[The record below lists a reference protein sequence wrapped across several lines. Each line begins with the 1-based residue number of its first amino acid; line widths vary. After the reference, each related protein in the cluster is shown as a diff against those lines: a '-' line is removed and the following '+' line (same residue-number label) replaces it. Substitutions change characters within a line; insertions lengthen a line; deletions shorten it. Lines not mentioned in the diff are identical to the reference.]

1 MPPRRENPTMEESI
15 AALAEAL
22 SSSSKENSLKIDAL
36 TTQIAAQA
44 EQTTL
49 LIAALTKTD
58 SKPSSSKPPLPENNL
73 EIRPPKLI
81 LSTFDGTNPLDWL
94 FQAEQYFAF
103 YKTDPSQRLTIAS
116 FSMSGEA
123 LSWYIY
129 LHNNKLLTTW
139 DEFTRMLEIRFGPS
153 SYENHQAAL
162 FKLCQTSTVT
172 AYITEFERLSNCVV
186 GLPPDALLNCFLSGL
201 RKDIQKELAIHKPQ
215 SLAQAVG
222 LAKLVDD
229 KLGDIQYRP
238 KLNPPFRAT
247 PTVSLPP
254 IPPTTTPKP
263 STTNTSTPPILPTP
277 TITNQTLPFNRLSH
291 EALQQRKAAGLCFRC
306 PEKYH
311 RGHRCNPPQFHLI
324 VDNDEPYEPP
334 PLIDFSEDQLPQT
347 EQPTQSQSD
356 TIIHKQ
362 FLSLSPA
369 ALLGV
374 ASPKALRVT
383 GLIAGHSVSILID
396 SGSTHNIVQP
406 RVASFLN
413 LLVNPIQPFSVMIGN
428 GELISCAGFCPEV
441 TLILAKHPFHI
452 PLFVLPIEG
461 ADIVLGMAWL
471 SSLGKIM
478 ADFSV
483 PSISFTH
490 QGNSITLT
498 GEPISSPASS
508 TNIHHLLHKDAIASM
523 HTLIFQHEPDTPTL
537 ITPPHPNPNIQ
548 TLLQTFSHVFQTPSI
563 LPPPRQHDHH
573 IHLHPNSQPV
583 NVRPYRYPY
592 YQKEIMSNL
601 IKDMLSEGI
610 IKPSTSPY
618 SSPVLLVRKKD
629 GTWRFCVDYRALNAL
644 TIRDRFPIPTVDE
657 LLDELHGAKIFSK
670 LDLRAGY
677 HQIRVAPED
686 TQKTAFRTTDGHYEF
701 LVMPFGLSNAPSTFQ
716 AAMNDIFSDVL
727 RRFVL
732 VFFDDI
738 LVYSKSES
746 EHVAHLHQ
754 VFQTLATHQ
763 FYAKLSKCVFGVAEI
778 NYLGHVISQLGV
790 STDTEKI
797 VAIQKWPTPTSQTT
811 LRGFLGLTGYYRR
824 FVKSYSHIAGPLT
837 DLLKGNQK
845 FLWSAAAQVAFEKLK
860 QAMVKLPTLTL
871 PNFTFVFDVTTD
883 ASDYGIG
890 AVLSQ
895 QDKPIAFFSK
905 KLSPKMKAASAYIRE
920 LYAIT
925 EAIKKW
931 RHYLLGRRFRV
942 FTDQRSLRHLL
953 TQVIQTP
960 EQHKW
965 ASKLIGYDFEIYY
978 KPGKENHVAD
988 ALSRVTDPQLLTLS
1002 APYFPWLHELRDYYT
1017 TTKEG
1022 RDMIRQIAESPDQHP
1037 NQQLHDGLIYRDA
1050 KLFIPIIP
1058 SLRLKL
1064 LHEFHSSKVG
1074 GHSDEVTQYINNC
1087 KVCQQTKYSTQKPYG
1102 LLQPLPIP
1110 NQVWEEIS
1118 MDFITNLPPSNGK
1131 TAIWVI
1137 VDRLTKFAHFIS
1149 LRPNYT
1155 ATSLATIF
1163 LDQIYK
1169 LHGLPKSILSDRDP
1183 VFVSK
1188 FWKELFNSVG
1198 TTLLHS
1204 SAYHPQTDGQT
1215 EVVNRTLESYLRC
1228 FACDE
1233 PNRWTKYLYLAEFWY
1248 NTSHHS
1254 AIDMTPFQALY
1265 GRPPPS
1271 LPHYTLDKN
1280 RATTIEETLLEHQRV
1295 LDLLK
1300 STLQITRQRMAD
1312 QANKHRQDKEFS
1324 AGDLVL
1330 LRLRMYRQQSVA
1342 YRGVEKLS
1350 RRYYGPFMII
1360 ERIGKVAYRLA
1371 LPPGSRIHP
1380 VFHVSLLRACKG
1392 DWQSEFTPLPPDF
1405 IATVQLDDGSGLEG
1419 KAVFEGRDNVTTHVS
1434 DTGPTM
1440 QSRPKRVISKP
1451 IRFLN

>member
-396 SGSTHNIVQP
+396 SGTTIQ
-406 RVASFLN
+406 FLN
-413 LLVNPIQPFSVMIGN
+413 G
-428 GELISCAGFCPEV
+428 
-441 TLILAKHPFHI
+441 
-452 PLFVLPIEG
+452 
-461 ADIVLGMAWL
+461 D
-471 SSLGKIM
+471 
-478 ADFSV
+478 
-483 PSISFTH
+483 
-490 QGNSITLT
+490 
-498 GEPISSPASS
+498 
-508 TNIHHLLHKDAIASM
+508 
-523 HTLIFQHEPDTPTL
+523 
-537 ITPPHPNPNIQ
+537 
-548 TLLQTFSHVFQTPSI
+548 
-563 LPPPRQHDHH
+563 
-573 IHLHPNSQPV
+573 
-583 NVRPYRYPY
+583 
-592 YQKEIMSNL
+592 
-601 IKDMLSEGI
+601 
-610 IKPSTSPY
+610 
-618 SSPVLLVRKKD
+618 
-629 GTWRFCVDYRALNAL
+629 
-644 TIRDRFPIPTVDE
+644 
-657 LLDELHGAKIFSK
+657 
-670 LDLRAGY
+670 
-677 HQIRVAPED
+677 
-686 TQKTAFRTTDGHYEF
+686 
-701 LVMPFGLSNAPSTFQ
+701 
-716 AAMNDIFSDVL
+716 
-727 RRFVL
+727 
-732 VFFDDI
+732 
-738 LVYSKSES
+738 
-746 EHVAHLHQ
+746 
-754 VFQTLATHQ
+754 
-763 FYAKLSKCVFGVAEI
+763 
-778 NYLGHVISQLGV
+778 
-790 STDTEKI
+790 
-797 VAIQKWPTPTSQTT
+797 
-811 LRGFLGLTGYYRR
+811 
-824 FVKSYSHIAGPLT
+824 
-837 DLLKGNQK
+837 
-845 FLWSAAAQVAFEKLK
+845 
-860 QAMVKLPTLTL
+860 
-871 PNFTFVFDVTTD
+871 
-883 ASDYGIG
+883 
-890 AVLSQ
+890 
-895 QDKPIAFFSK
+895 
-905 KLSPKMKAASAYIRE
+905 
-920 LYAIT
+920 
-925 EAIKKW
+925 
-931 RHYLLGRRFRV
+931 
-942 FTDQRSLRHLL
+942 
-953 TQVIQTP
+953 
-960 EQHKW
+960 
-965 ASKLIGYDFEIYY
+965 
-978 KPGKENHVAD
+978 
-988 ALSRVTDPQLLTLS
+988 
-1002 APYFPWLHELRDYYT
+1002 YFPWLHELRDYYT

-1074 GHSDEVTQYINNC
+1074 GHSGITATIKRIKCSFYWSNLRDEVTQYINNC